1 MKKMKMKDFEFKQFF
16 IQKGEKVGLWV
27 CVGILVLLV
36 VFTVKDMLGVPSAS
50 ANADEIQELS
60 KKGKNLIASS
70 QPTED
75 IKVVP
80 EQIRKADSP
89 QPVPENLFAMERPL
103 FDGGATE
110 DRKWRSPAVLAM
122 DDWRVDYLLAPVP
135 SLIISHANN
144 ETLVAALVPKNDAGI
159 KRNIDEKAEAKRKA
173 RLEKRLK
180 QLGLNSQQM
189 QQLLQ
194 QRGGPGG
201 MGGPPGMGG
210 PMGGMRGMGGMG
222 GPPGMGGPGGMGGPP
237 GMGGPGGMGG
247 ANSMAGMMSRMGGS
261 ADRMKMLGQSSLA
274 FGGSTGP
281 EYELKP
287 LPEDKVGNFELAEEI
302 QPYRMVLI
310 SAAFPYKQQLEQF
323 RQALRFTD
331 IEKMLADPKLPGGL
345 EFAGINVQRRQGR
358 PGESLA
364 NKPWVDLP
372 IETAMKHV
380 MILAVEPDKSEQDQ
394 KLEQMGIIVR
404 PNRLVMP
411 RPKLDEKLHKE
422 KYPEELPQSVQESLT
437 AMEQASKGKT
447 PVAQKKKSRFDL
459 AEYSLFGDEDTSPGA
474 DPNQTAAG
482 TNREGSLQNTQ
493 ETARP
498 DKILVRFYDTT
509 VEPGMNYQ
517 YRVQVRM
524 ANPNYKNEKA
534 VTKNI
539 TLDKEIRGAW
549 AELSQTVRI
558 PDETFFYAVDEKR
571 TEGTFAYNDRVAMQV
586 HRWLE
591 KLQTDPNN
599 RGSVVLV
606 GDWSILEQDWV
617 RRGEYVGGVK
627 ETDVPI
633 WWPTFKKYLFALHP
647 DQVKKRAPGA
657 PRTSR
662 RQGVPIDF
670 DTHAL
675 LVDFE
680 GGKRSYQVGAN
691 KFVDESP
698 IEVLVLNKG
707 KLMVHDSKVD
717 SENDE
722 RKKRVEE
729 WKTTLKTVKEEAD
742 NKSPTGKPGSFD
754 NLIGAPGKKGS
765 Q

>member
-1 MKKMKMKDFEFKQFF
+1 
-16 IQKGEKVGLWV
+16 
-27 CVGILVLLV
+27 
-36 VFTVKDMLGVPSAS
+36 
-50 ANADEIQELS
+50 
-60 KKGKNLIASS
+60 
-70 QPTED
+70 
-75 IKVVP
+75 
-80 EQIRKADSP
+80 
-89 QPVPENLFAMERPL
+89 
-103 FDGGATE
+103 
-110 DRKWRSPAVLAM
+110 
-122 DDWRVDYLLAPVP
+122 
-135 SLIISHANN
+135 
-144 ETLVAALVPKNDAGI
+144 VPKNDAGI
-159 KRNIDEKAEAKRKA
+159 RNNINEKAEAKRKA

-180 QLGLNSQQM
+180 LLGLNAQQM

-194 QRGGPGG
+194 RGGAGGAGPGSGMGGPMMGMRPGMAGAGGPGG
-201 MGGPPGMGG
+201 MA
-210 PMGGMRGMGGMG
+210 
-222 GPPGMGGPGGMGGPP
+222 GPGGMGPQ
-237 GMGGPGGMGG
+237 GMGGGNPM
-247 ANSMAGMMSRMGGS
+247 ANMMSRMGGS
-261 ADRMKMLGQSSLA
+261 ADRMQMLGQSSLA

-287 LPEDKVGNFELAEEI
+287 LPEDKVGNFDLAEEI

-358 PGESLA
+358 PGESLN

-411 RPKLDEKLHKE
+411 RPKLDDKLHKE
-422 KYPEELPQSVQESLT
+422 KYPEELPPSVQESLT
-437 AMEQASKGKT
+437 AVEQATKGKS
-447 PVAQKKKSRFDL
+447 PSAQKKKSRFDL

-474 DPNQTAAG
+474 DPNPPAAG

-493 ETARP
+493 ETVRP

-534 VTKNI
+534 VSKNI

-549 AELSQTVRI
+549 AELPQTVRI
-558 PDETFFYAVDEKR
+558 PDETLFYAVDEKR

-647 DQVKKRAPGA
+647 DQAKKRAPGA
-657 PRTSR
+657 PRTAR
-662 RQGVPIDF
+662 RQGIPVDF

-707 KLMVHDSKVD
+707 KLMVHDSKTD
-717 SENDE
+717 TENDE

-729 WKTTLKTVKEEAD
+729 WKNMLKTVKEEAD